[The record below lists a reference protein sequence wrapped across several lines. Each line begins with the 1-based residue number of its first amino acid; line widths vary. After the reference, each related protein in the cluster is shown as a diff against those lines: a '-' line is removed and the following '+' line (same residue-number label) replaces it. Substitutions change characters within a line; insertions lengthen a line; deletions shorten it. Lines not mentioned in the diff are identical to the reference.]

1 MKEIRERYLFILASA
16 LLYVLALVIPN
27 AKVGLA
33 VSVLVAIIAFFKP
46 KEGLLSLLIY
56 FPTRYFLTEINP
68 GLKLAGDIIIIA
80 AFIRILWDQRTN
92 WKQIFAFTIFE
103 WGFFAFLIIGT
114 ISAFLTGVSPSAIVF
129 QLRAFII
136 TYLLFYI
143 VRRLNISKEDVKQ
156 FLWITFVM
164 AMIITLHGL
173 VEKLSS
179 RSFLLPEMW
188 AGRMLSPNNASR
200 IYGLTNNPNVLA
212 VYLSIAFLCTLYLQQ
227 FIQKKGMKLFLTI
240 SMIFMMGV
248 WTLTYSRG
256 TWIGFAV
263 ALAVYILLTRNWGVL
278 KRTIL
283 ILLAST
289 ILINLPVVEATKWI
303 KANGIFTPAPPS
315 PSDNGDNEGEDTE
328 SVERKRI
335 EGTFDESTLELS
347 KETGRLFIVFKGFE
361 IFKDHPVIGT
371 GFGTYGDSAT
381 KSYSSPIYD
390 DYDIGFDIYSDNQYI
405 QIIVQTGALGVIAF
419 AVFLLGMLLGLWKYR
434 KSSVMAIPTLA
445 LLLGIYWCGFIYNIW
460 EDKTFTLYFFIMIGF
475 IFNLLSNKERNRNES
490 TTSH

>member
-1 MKEIRERYLFILASA
+1 
-16 LLYVLALVIPN
+16 
-27 AKVGLA
+27 
-33 VSVLVAIIAFFKP
+33 
-46 KEGLLSLLIY
+46 
-56 FPTRYFLTEINP
+56 
-68 GLKLAGDIIIIA
+68 
-80 AFIRILWDQRTN
+80 
-92 WKQIFAFTIFE
+92 
-103 WGFFAFLIIGT
+103 
-114 ISAFLTGVSPSAIVF
+114 
-129 QLRAFII
+129 
-136 TYLLFYI
+136 
-143 VRRLNISKEDVKQ
+143 
-156 FLWITFVM
+156 
-164 AMIITLHGL
+164 
-173 VEKLSS
+173 
-179 RSFLLPEMW
+179 
-188 AGRMLSPNNASR
+188 
-200 IYGLTNNPNVLA
+200 
-212 VYLSIAFLCTLYLQQ
+212 
-227 FIQKKGMKLFLTI
+227 
-240 SMIFMMGV
+240 MMGV

-256 TWIGFAV
+256 TWIGFAI